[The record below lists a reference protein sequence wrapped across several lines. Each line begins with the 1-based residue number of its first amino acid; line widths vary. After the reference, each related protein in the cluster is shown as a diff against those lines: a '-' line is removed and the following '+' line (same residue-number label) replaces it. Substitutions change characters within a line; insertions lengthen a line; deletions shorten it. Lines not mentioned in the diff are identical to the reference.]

1 MRLHVSNIH
10 VPRPVELNQ
19 DNIESVLELSVR
31 FAVGMLME
39 QCCNFLA
46 SAVAV
51 DTACAILILA
61 DVSVFLP
68 LWSPLIL
75 ELTTPRL
82 SFSYLTQRYD
92 CRPLR
97 RDTLLFLVAHLPQ
110 CWAAAKGHVAR
121 LPRHLLLEVLSH
133 DGLDHGE
140 IVAFRAAVYWLE
152 EWRRTRPV
160 EQDEAEKE
168 EEETL
173 VEEVLGQ
180 VRFPYMPAALLAEEV
195 EGHPIMQAEACQ
207 RFILEAY
214 RYQAISQRGQLAR
227 PVQLG
232 AGDGGRPRLE
242 GQRSQ
247 GLVHKYAEGMGVR
260 ARPRRKLIHDKR
272 DDECEFLV
280 SEKGL
285 ASRRVY
291 GGGHHLEMEEKW
303 GEELLLPG
311 GAGTLVNR
319 HGTSTATDHPVVCR
333 LEDLALRAA
342 RSEEGSERERVV
354 LPDSLARADT
364 TNAPRIE
371 YCLEE
376 MSNRRV
382 ERLSGSSKNLSSTVI

>member
-1 MRLHVSNIH
+1 
-10 VPRPVELNQ
+10 
-19 DNIESVLELSVR
+19 
-31 FAVGMLME
+31 
-39 QCCNFLA
+39 
-46 SAVAV
+46 
-51 DTACAILILA
+51 
-61 DVSVFLP
+61 
-68 LWSPLIL
+68 
-75 ELTTPRL
+75 
-82 SFSYLTQRYD
+82 
-92 CRPLR
+92 
-97 RDTLLFLVAHLPQ
+97 
-110 CWAAAKGHVAR
+110 
-121 LPRHLLLEVLSH
+121 LLLEVLSH

-140 IVAFRAAVYWLE
+140 VVAFRAAVYWLE

-272 DDECEFLV
+272 DDECDLLV

-376 MSNRRV
+376 KSNRRV